1 MNSNIIEIELYG
13 LAIAFLPVLSVLYVF
28 YRWHMGTGRALY
40 SLTRM
45 LGQLLIVGYFLAYI
59 FNSTSI
65 LLISIILMIM
75 LFTSSWIALGTI
87 GIHRKKLL
95 TNTLLAIFVGGGSV
109 LFVVIF
115 GVIKPSPYYN
125 PQYVIPLAGMIF
137 ANAMNA
143 VSLAAERIVSEINRG
158 ETYIASRVTALQA
171 AMIPVTNSL
180 LAVGLVSLP
189 GMMTG
194 QILSGVSPLIAARYQ
209 IVVMC
214 MIYASAGLSAAIFLW
229 RSRSQLGNII
239 VENHTSSSKD

>member
-1 MNSNIIEIELYG
+1 MNSNIIEIDLYG
-13 LAIAFLPVLSVLYVF
+13 LAIAFLPVLPVLF
-28 YRWHMGTGRALY
+28 ILYRWNMGTGHALY

-59 FNSTSI
+59 FNSTSL
-65 LLISIILMIM
+65 LLISMILMIM
-75 LFTSSWIALGTI
+75 LFSSSWIALGTVSSY
-87 GIHRKKLL
+87 RKKLI
-95 TNTLLAIFVGGGSV
+95 TNAFIAITAGGGSV
-109 LFVVIF
+109 LFIVIY

-143 VSLAAERIVSEINRG
+143 VSLAAERIVSELKRG
-158 ETYIASRVTALQA
+158 ETFIASRVTALQA

-214 MIYASAGLSAAIFLW
+214 MIYASAGLSAALFLW
-229 RSRSQLGNII
+229 RSRPQLENIL
-239 VENHTSSSKD
+239 VEKPIPPR